1 MPKTNLQQQIF
12 IDALPEKVWT
22 VLTASHY
29 VKQYLF
35 DGNLPCL
42 SEEGQQIFLE
52 QDSNGNTEMV
62 HKGNV
67 LRMIPGKLLK
77 YELAEDP
84 SGPLSSLTYE
94 IVPAQSGIELRF
106 CSECPSN
113 DGEQYFLRLKQTTLL
128 LQKIK
133 WLAEYA

>member
-22 VLTASHY
+22 VLTDAHY

-42 SEEGQQIFLE
+42 SGEGQKIFLE
-52 QDSNGNTEMV
+52 QHTNGTTEKV

-67 LRMIPGKLLK
+67 LKLVPGKLLK
-77 YELAEDP
+77 YELADDVA
-84 SGPLSSLTYE
+84 GLLSSLTYE
-94 IVPAQSGIELRF
+94 IVPRQSGIQLNF
-106 CSECPSN
+106 CSDCPSN
-113 DGEQYFLRLKQTTLL
+113 DTEQYLFRIEQTTLL

>member
-1 MPKTNLQQQIF
+1 MPKTNVQQQIF

-22 VLTASHY
+22 VLTDSHY

-42 SEEGQQIFLE
+42 SNEGQQILLE
-52 QDSNGNTEMV
+52 QHSNGTTETV
-62 HKGNV
+62 NKGSV
-67 LRMIPGKLLK
+67 LKMIPGKLLK
-77 YELAEDP
+77 YELADDIA
-84 SGPLSSLTYE
+84 GPLSSLTYE
-94 IVPAQSGIELRF
+94 IVPTQSGIQLNF
-106 CSECPSN
+106 CSECVSG
-113 DGEQYFLRLKQTTLL
+113 DGEQYLFRVKQSTLL

>member
-1 MPKTNLQQQIF
+1 MPKTNVQQQIF

-22 VLTASHY
+22 VLTDSHY

-42 SEEGQQIFLE
+42 SKEGQQILLE
-52 QDSNGNTEMV
+52 QHSNGTTEKV
-62 HKGNV
+62 HKGSV
-67 LRMIPGKLLK
+67 LKMIPGRLLK
-77 YELAEDP
+77 YELAEDLGG
-84 SGPLSSLTYE
+84 SLSSLTYE
-94 IVPAQSGIELRF
+94 IIPGPKGIELKF
-106 CSECPSN
+106 CSECCSS
-113 DGEQYFLRLKQTTLL
+113 DSEQYLFRIKQTTLL